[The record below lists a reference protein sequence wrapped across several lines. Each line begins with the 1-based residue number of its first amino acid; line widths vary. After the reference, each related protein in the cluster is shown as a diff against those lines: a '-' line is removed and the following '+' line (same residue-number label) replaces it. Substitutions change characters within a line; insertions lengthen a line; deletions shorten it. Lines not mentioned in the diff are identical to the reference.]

1 MCTKSCRFASR
12 GMRGKHSFG
21 DAFLASASHCAVSRK
36 PLPSNHA
43 ARPKAATANVMRDAD
58 AAMDTV
64 APEVKTSLFV
74 LLVLFTWMLWAPPSP
89 APELEGHCFLR
100 SSADIGNFTP
110 KVLPATKTFLHS
122 SAFPSSYRQSKI
134 PFCAHTFALRASTS
148 CVAMYSVT
156 NVSRGPQSCWQ
167 FLKQTGAR
175 SVTMLRMPLAPAQT
189 GSPAEACAERDSTS
203 SRATDKTA
211 IVICGTF

>member
-1 MCTKSCRFASR
+1 
-12 GMRGKHSFG
+12 MRGKHAFG
-21 DAFLASASHCAVSRK
+21 DALLASASHLSLCTLYRE

-74 LLVLFTWMLWAPPSP
+74 VLVLFTWMSWAP
-89 APELEGHCFLR
+89 AFEGHSFLR

-110 KVLPATKTFLHS
+110 KLLPATKTFLHS
-122 SAFPSSYRQSKI
+122 SAFPSSYRQPKI
-134 PFCAHTFALRASTS
+134 PFCAHTFALMASTS

-167 FLKQTGAR
+167 FLKQTGAI
-175 SVTMLRMPLAPAQT
+175 SVTTLRRPLAPAQT